1 MVRLIAP
8 ILSYT
13 AEEIWQSSERLNNQE
28 ESIFLSNYDRS
39 EINEESIIT
48 KSDWNRIF
56 EIKNDVNQSIEEMRN
71 ENQLKGSLDANV
83 YIEANK
89 NDIKILEK
97 LGAELHFLFI
107 CSETNLIESN
117 NFKITVKSSDNQK
130 CTRCWH
136 RQESVGTSKKHPDL
150 CNRCIENVDDEG
162 EKEVLYKLSYPVL
175 IILLVVLDLF
185 SKDYAANNFLFA
197 QSYTTFIPFID
208 FLLIYNSGIAFGI
221 FDGYGNL
228 ASNLLL
234 VITIFILI
242 YLIRLLVKEK
252 VPIAQFAL
260 SLITAGALGNI
271 IDRFI
276 DGKVT
281 DFLHLELG
289 SFSFFIFNLA
299 DAFIT
304 IGAILIIYFELIY
317 KAKQ

>member
-1 MVRLIAP
+1 
-8 ILSYT
+8 
-13 AEEIWQSSERLNNQE
+13 
-28 ESIFLSNYDRS
+28 
-39 EINEESIIT
+39 
-48 KSDWNRIF
+48 
-56 EIKNDVNQSIEEMRN
+56 MRA
-71 ENQLKGSLDANV
+71 K
-83 YIEANK
+83 
-89 NDIKILEK
+89 
-97 LGAELHFLFI
+97 
-107 CSETNLIESN
+107 
-117 NFKITVKSSDNQK
+117 
-130 CTRCWH
+130 
-136 RQESVGTSKKHPDL
+136 
-150 CNRCIENVDDEG
+150 
-162 EKEVLYKLSYPVL
+162 KEVLYKLIHPVL

-252 VPIAQFAL
+252 VQIAKFAL

-281 DFLHLELG
+281 DFLHLEFG

-304 IGAILIIYFELIY
+304 LGAILIIYFELIY

>member
-1 MVRLIAP
+1 
-8 ILSYT
+8 
-13 AEEIWQSSERLNNQE
+13 
-28 ESIFLSNYDRS
+28 
-39 EINEESIIT
+39 
-48 KSDWNRIF
+48 
-56 EIKNDVNQSIEEMRN
+56 MR
-71 ENQLKGSLDANV
+71 
-83 YIEANK
+83 
-89 NDIKILEK
+89 
-97 LGAELHFLFI
+97 
-107 CSETNLIESN
+107 
-117 NFKITVKSSDNQK
+117 VK
-130 CTRCWH
+130 
-136 RQESVGTSKKHPDL
+136 
-150 CNRCIENVDDEG
+150 
-162 EKEVLYKLSYPVL
+162 KEVLYKLIYPVL

-197 QSYTTFIPFID
+197 QSYSTFIPFID

-252 VPIAQFAL
+252 VQIAKFAL

-281 DFLHLELG
+281 DFLHLEFG
-289 SFSFFIFNLA
+289 SLSFFIFNLA

-304 IGAILIIYFELIY
+304 LGAILIIYFELIY

>member
-1 MVRLIAP
+1 M
-8 ILSYT
+8 
-13 AEEIWQSSERLNNQE
+13 
-28 ESIFLSNYDRS
+28 
-39 EINEESIIT
+39 
-48 KSDWNRIF
+48 
-56 EIKNDVNQSIEEMRN
+56 MRA
-71 ENQLKGSLDANV
+71 K
-83 YIEANK
+83 
-89 NDIKILEK
+89 
-97 LGAELHFLFI
+97 
-107 CSETNLIESN
+107 
-117 NFKITVKSSDNQK
+117 
-130 CTRCWH
+130 
-136 RQESVGTSKKHPDL
+136 
-150 CNRCIENVDDEG
+150 
-162 EKEVLYKLSYPVL
+162 KEVLYKLSYPVL

-234 VITIFILI
+234 IITIFILI

-252 VPIAQFAL
+252 VQIAKFAL
-260 SLITAGALGNI
+260 SLITAGTLGNI

-304 IGAILIIYFELIY
+304 LGAILIIYFELIY

>member
-1 MVRLIAP
+1 MM
-8 ILSYT
+8 
-13 AEEIWQSSERLNNQE
+13 W
-28 ESIFLSNYDRS
+28 
-39 EINEESIIT
+39 
-48 KSDWNRIF
+48 
-56 EIKNDVNQSIEEMRN
+56 
-71 ENQLKGSLDANV
+71 
-83 YIEANK
+83 
-89 NDIKILEK
+89 
-97 LGAELHFLFI
+97 
-107 CSETNLIESN
+107 
-117 NFKITVKSSDNQK
+117 VK
-130 CTRCWH
+130 
-136 RQESVGTSKKHPDL
+136 
-150 CNRCIENVDDEG
+150 
-162 EKEVLYKLSYPVL
+162 KEVLYKLSYPAL

-252 VPIAQFAL
+252 VKIAKLAL

-281 DFLHLELG
+281 DFLHLEFG

-304 IGAILIIYFELIY
+304 LGAILIIYFELIY

>member
-1 MVRLIAP
+1 
-8 ILSYT
+8 
-13 AEEIWQSSERLNNQE
+13 
-28 ESIFLSNYDRS
+28 
-39 EINEESIIT
+39 
-48 KSDWNRIF
+48 
-56 EIKNDVNQSIEEMRN
+56 MR
-71 ENQLKGSLDANV
+71 
-83 YIEANK
+83 
-89 NDIKILEK
+89 
-97 LGAELHFLFI
+97 
-107 CSETNLIESN
+107 
-117 NFKITVKSSDNQK
+117 VK
-130 CTRCWH
+130 
-136 RQESVGTSKKHPDL
+136 
-150 CNRCIENVDDEG
+150 
-162 EKEVLYKLSYPVL
+162 KEVLYKLIYPVL

-197 QSYTTFIPFID
+197 QSYSTFIPFID

-252 VPIAQFAL
+252 VQIAKFAL

-281 DFLHLELG
+281 DFLHLEFG
-289 SFSFFIFNLA
+289 NFSFFIFNLA

-304 IGAILIIYFELIY
+304 LGAILIIYFELIY

>member
-1 MVRLIAP
+1 M
-8 ILSYT
+8 
-13 AEEIWQSSERLNNQE
+13 
-28 ESIFLSNYDRS
+28 
-39 EINEESIIT
+39 
-48 KSDWNRIF
+48 
-56 EIKNDVNQSIEEMRN
+56 MRA
-71 ENQLKGSLDANV
+71 K
-83 YIEANK
+83 
-89 NDIKILEK
+89 
-97 LGAELHFLFI
+97 
-107 CSETNLIESN
+107 
-117 NFKITVKSSDNQK
+117 
-130 CTRCWH
+130 
-136 RQESVGTSKKHPDL
+136 
-150 CNRCIENVDDEG
+150 
-162 EKEVLYKLSYPVL
+162 KEVLYKLSYPVL

-252 VPIAQFAL
+252 VQIAKFAL

-271 IDRFI
+271 IDRLI

-281 DFLHLELG
+281 DFLHLEFG
-289 SFSFFIFNLA
+289 SLSFFIFNLA

-304 IGAILIIYFELIY
+304 LGAILIIYFELIY

>member
-1 MVRLIAP
+1 
-8 ILSYT
+8 
-13 AEEIWQSSERLNNQE
+13 
-28 ESIFLSNYDRS
+28 
-39 EINEESIIT
+39 
-48 KSDWNRIF
+48 
-56 EIKNDVNQSIEEMRN
+56 MRA
-71 ENQLKGSLDANV
+71 K
-83 YIEANK
+83 
-89 NDIKILEK
+89 
-97 LGAELHFLFI
+97 
-107 CSETNLIESN
+107 
-117 NFKITVKSSDNQK
+117 
-130 CTRCWH
+130 
-136 RQESVGTSKKHPDL
+136 
-150 CNRCIENVDDEG
+150 
-162 EKEVLYKLSYPVL
+162 KEVLYKLSYPVL

-252 VPIAQFAL
+252 VPIAKFAL

-281 DFLHLELG
+281 DFLHLEFA

-304 IGAILIIYFELIY
+304 LGAILIIYFELIY

>member
-1 MVRLIAP
+1 MM
-8 ILSYT
+8 
-13 AEEIWQSSERLNNQE
+13 W
-28 ESIFLSNYDRS
+28 
-39 EINEESIIT
+39 
-48 KSDWNRIF
+48 
-56 EIKNDVNQSIEEMRN
+56 
-71 ENQLKGSLDANV
+71 
-83 YIEANK
+83 
-89 NDIKILEK
+89 
-97 LGAELHFLFI
+97 
-107 CSETNLIESN
+107 
-117 NFKITVKSSDNQK
+117 VK
-130 CTRCWH
+130 
-136 RQESVGTSKKHPDL
+136 
-150 CNRCIENVDDEG
+150 
-162 EKEVLYKLSYPVL
+162 KEVLYKLSYPVL

-252 VPIAQFAL
+252 VKIAKLAL

-281 DFLHLELG
+281 DFLHLEFG

-304 IGAILIIYFELIY
+304 LGAILIIYFELIY

>member
-1 MVRLIAP
+1 
-8 ILSYT
+8 
-13 AEEIWQSSERLNNQE
+13 
-28 ESIFLSNYDRS
+28 
-39 EINEESIIT
+39 
-48 KSDWNRIF
+48 
-56 EIKNDVNQSIEEMRN
+56 MRA
-71 ENQLKGSLDANV
+71 K
-83 YIEANK
+83 
-89 NDIKILEK
+89 
-97 LGAELHFLFI
+97 
-107 CSETNLIESN
+107 
-117 NFKITVKSSDNQK
+117 
-130 CTRCWH
+130 
-136 RQESVGTSKKHPDL
+136 
-150 CNRCIENVDDEG
+150 
-162 EKEVLYKLSYPVL
+162 KEVLYKLIYPVL

-197 QSYTTFIPFID
+197 QSYSTFIPFID

-252 VPIAQFAL
+252 VQIAKFAL

-304 IGAILIIYFELIY
+304 LGAILIIYFELIY

>member
-1 MVRLIAP
+1 
-8 ILSYT
+8 
-13 AEEIWQSSERLNNQE
+13 
-28 ESIFLSNYDRS
+28 
-39 EINEESIIT
+39 
-48 KSDWNRIF
+48 
-56 EIKNDVNQSIEEMRN
+56 MR
-71 ENQLKGSLDANV
+71 
-83 YIEANK
+83 
-89 NDIKILEK
+89 
-97 LGAELHFLFI
+97 
-107 CSETNLIESN
+107 
-117 NFKITVKSSDNQK
+117 VK
-130 CTRCWH
+130 
-136 RQESVGTSKKHPDL
+136 
-150 CNRCIENVDDEG
+150 
-162 EKEVLYKLSYPVL
+162 KEVLYKLIYPVL

-185 SKDYAANNFLFA
+185 SKDDAANNFLFA

-252 VPIAQFAL
+252 VQIAKFAL

-281 DFLHLELG
+281 DFLHLEFG
-289 SFSFFIFNLA
+289 SLSFFIFNLA

-304 IGAILIIYFELIY
+304 LGAILIIYFELIY

>member
-1 MVRLIAP
+1 MVR
-8 ILSYT
+8 
-13 AEEIWQSSERLNNQE
+13 
-28 ESIFLSNYDRS
+28 
-39 EINEESIIT
+39 
-48 KSDWNRIF
+48 
-56 EIKNDVNQSIEEMRN
+56 
-71 ENQLKGSLDANV
+71 
-83 YIEANK
+83 
-89 NDIKILEK
+89 
-97 LGAELHFLFI
+97 
-107 CSETNLIESN
+107 
-117 NFKITVKSSDNQK
+117 VK
-130 CTRCWH
+130 
-136 RQESVGTSKKHPDL
+136 
-150 CNRCIENVDDEG
+150 
-162 EKEVLYKLSYPVL
+162 KEVLYKLSYPVL
-175 IILLVVLDLF
+175 IFLLVVLDLF

-197 QSYTTFIPFID
+197 QSYSTFIPFID

-252 VPIAQFAL
+252 VQIAKFAL

-281 DFLHLELG
+281 DFLHLEFG
-289 SFSFFIFNLA
+289 SLSFFIFNLA

-304 IGAILIIYFELIY
+304 LGAILIIYFELIY

>member
-1 MVRLIAP
+1 M
-8 ILSYT
+8 
-13 AEEIWQSSERLNNQE
+13 
-28 ESIFLSNYDRS
+28 
-39 EINEESIIT
+39 
-48 KSDWNRIF
+48 
-56 EIKNDVNQSIEEMRN
+56 MRA
-71 ENQLKGSLDANV
+71 K
-83 YIEANK
+83 
-89 NDIKILEK
+89 
-97 LGAELHFLFI
+97 
-107 CSETNLIESN
+107 
-117 NFKITVKSSDNQK
+117 
-130 CTRCWH
+130 
-136 RQESVGTSKKHPDL
+136 
-150 CNRCIENVDDEG
+150 
-162 EKEVLYKLSYPVL
+162 KEVLYKLSYPVL

-197 QSYTTFIPFID
+197 QSYSTFIPFID

-252 VPIAQFAL
+252 VPIAKFAL

-281 DFLHLELG
+281 DFLHLEFG

-304 IGAILIIYFELIY
+304 LGAILIIYFELIY

>member
-1 MVRLIAP
+1 
-8 ILSYT
+8 
-13 AEEIWQSSERLNNQE
+13 
-28 ESIFLSNYDRS
+28 
-39 EINEESIIT
+39 
-48 KSDWNRIF
+48 
-56 EIKNDVNQSIEEMRN
+56 MR
-71 ENQLKGSLDANV
+71 
-83 YIEANK
+83 
-89 NDIKILEK
+89 EK
-97 LGAELHFLFI
+97 
-107 CSETNLIESN
+107 
-117 NFKITVKSSDNQK
+117 
-130 CTRCWH
+130 
-136 RQESVGTSKKHPDL
+136 
-150 CNRCIENVDDEG
+150 
-162 EKEVLYKLSYPVL
+162 KEVLYKLIYPVL

-197 QSYTTFIPFID
+197 QSYSTFIPFID

-252 VPIAQFAL
+252 VQIAKLAL

-281 DFLHLELG
+281 DFLHLEFG

-304 IGAILIIYFELIY
+304 LGAILIIYFELIY

>member
-1 MVRLIAP
+1 
-8 ILSYT
+8 
-13 AEEIWQSSERLNNQE
+13 
-28 ESIFLSNYDRS
+28 
-39 EINEESIIT
+39 
-48 KSDWNRIF
+48 
-56 EIKNDVNQSIEEMRN
+56 MR
-71 ENQLKGSLDANV
+71 
-83 YIEANK
+83 
-89 NDIKILEK
+89 
-97 LGAELHFLFI
+97 
-107 CSETNLIESN
+107 
-117 NFKITVKSSDNQK
+117 VK
-130 CTRCWH
+130 
-136 RQESVGTSKKHPDL
+136 
-150 CNRCIENVDDEG
+150 
-162 EKEVLYKLSYPVL
+162 KEVLYKLIYPVL

-197 QSYTTFIPFID
+197 QSYSTFIPFID

-252 VPIAQFAL
+252 VQIAKFAL

-281 DFLHLELG
+281 DFIHLEFG
-289 SFSFFIFNLA
+289 SLSFFIFNLA

-304 IGAILIIYFELIY
+304 LGAILIIYFELIY

>member
-1 MVRLIAP
+1 M
-8 ILSYT
+8 
-13 AEEIWQSSERLNNQE
+13 
-28 ESIFLSNYDRS
+28 
-39 EINEESIIT
+39 
-48 KSDWNRIF
+48 
-56 EIKNDVNQSIEEMRN
+56 MRA
-71 ENQLKGSLDANV
+71 K
-83 YIEANK
+83 
-89 NDIKILEK
+89 
-97 LGAELHFLFI
+97 
-107 CSETNLIESN
+107 
-117 NFKITVKSSDNQK
+117 
-130 CTRCWH
+130 
-136 RQESVGTSKKHPDL
+136 
-150 CNRCIENVDDEG
+150 
-162 EKEVLYKLSYPVL
+162 KEVLYKLSYPVL

-185 SKDYAANNFLFA
+185 SKDYAANNFVFA

-252 VPIAQFAL
+252 VQIAKFAL

-281 DFLHLELG
+281 DFLHLEFG
-289 SFSFFIFNLA
+289 SLSFFIFNLA

-304 IGAILIIYFELIY
+304 LGAILIIYFELIY

>member
-1 MVRLIAP
+1 MVR
-8 ILSYT
+8 
-13 AEEIWQSSERLNNQE
+13 
-28 ESIFLSNYDRS
+28 
-39 EINEESIIT
+39 
-48 KSDWNRIF
+48 
-56 EIKNDVNQSIEEMRN
+56 
-71 ENQLKGSLDANV
+71 
-83 YIEANK
+83 
-89 NDIKILEK
+89 
-97 LGAELHFLFI
+97 
-107 CSETNLIESN
+107 
-117 NFKITVKSSDNQK
+117 VK
-130 CTRCWH
+130 
-136 RQESVGTSKKHPDL
+136 
-150 CNRCIENVDDEG
+150 
-162 EKEVLYKLSYPVL
+162 KEVLYKLSYPVL

-252 VPIAQFAL
+252 VQIAKFAL

-304 IGAILIIYFELIY
+304 LGAILIIYFELIY

>member
-1 MVRLIAP
+1 M
-8 ILSYT
+8 
-13 AEEIWQSSERLNNQE
+13 
-28 ESIFLSNYDRS
+28 
-39 EINEESIIT
+39 
-48 KSDWNRIF
+48 
-56 EIKNDVNQSIEEMRN
+56 MRA
-71 ENQLKGSLDANV
+71 K
-83 YIEANK
+83 
-89 NDIKILEK
+89 
-97 LGAELHFLFI
+97 
-107 CSETNLIESN
+107 
-117 NFKITVKSSDNQK
+117 
-130 CTRCWH
+130 
-136 RQESVGTSKKHPDL
+136 
-150 CNRCIENVDDEG
+150 
-162 EKEVLYKLSYPVL
+162 KEVLYKLSYPVL
-175 IILLVVLDLF
+175 IFLLVVLDLF

-197 QSYTTFIPFID
+197 QSYSTFIPFID

-252 VPIAQFAL
+252 VQIAKLAL

-281 DFLHLELG
+281 DFLHLEFG

-304 IGAILIIYFELIY
+304 LGAILIIYFELIY

>member
-1 MVRLIAP
+1 
-8 ILSYT
+8 
-13 AEEIWQSSERLNNQE
+13 
-28 ESIFLSNYDRS
+28 
-39 EINEESIIT
+39 
-48 KSDWNRIF
+48 
-56 EIKNDVNQSIEEMRN
+56 MR
-71 ENQLKGSLDANV
+71 
-83 YIEANK
+83 
-89 NDIKILEK
+89 
-97 LGAELHFLFI
+97 
-107 CSETNLIESN
+107 
-117 NFKITVKSSDNQK
+117 VK
-130 CTRCWH
+130 
-136 RQESVGTSKKHPDL
+136 
-150 CNRCIENVDDEG
+150 
-162 EKEVLYKLSYPVL
+162 KEVLYKLIYPVL

-197 QSYTTFIPFID
+197 QSYSTFIPFID

-252 VPIAQFAL
+252 VQIAKFAL

-281 DFLHLELG
+281 DFLHLEFG

-304 IGAILIIYFELIY
+304 LGAILIIYFELIY
-317 KAKQ
+317 KEKQ